1 MLEYLSFTSELLVGV
16 GFQITESSQLSLQIG
31 NLTQKLFNLL
41 QGSFLFSTD
50 TLKGSLEFSSKE
62 E

>member
-16 GFQITESSQLSLQIG
+16 GFQLTESSQLSLQIG